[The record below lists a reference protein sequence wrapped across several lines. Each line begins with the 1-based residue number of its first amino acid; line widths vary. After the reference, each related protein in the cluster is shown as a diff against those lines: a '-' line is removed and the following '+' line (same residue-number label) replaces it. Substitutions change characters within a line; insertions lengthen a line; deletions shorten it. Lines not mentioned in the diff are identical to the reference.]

1 MLSKRPSGTL
11 VHSSKI
17 EALEDDSLSV
27 SRQKSETR
35 DHSYSGSGNPGRD
48 GIDPLA
54 LGVICNLR

>member
-1 MLSKRPSGTL
+1 MFSKRLSGIV

-27 SRQKSETR
+27 SRQESETR
-35 DHSYSGSGNPGRD
+35 DHSHSGSGNPGRD

-54 LGVICNLR
+54 LGFIFNVR